1 MANDGQSMASLNVDS
16 VFYYVTVAIAMFAG
30 RFALAGLA
38 ILLAGPIAQQGR
50 LVNGPAVPPE
60 DSFEFV
66 ALVLSV
72 LAIVGA
78 ISFLPVLVLGP
89 LAEMFAMVR

>member
-1 MANDGQSMASLNVDS
+1 ML
-16 VFYYVTVAIAMFAG
+16 AG

-38 ILLAGPIAQQGR
+38 IVLARPIAQQGR
-50 LVNGPAVPPE
+50 LVKAPAVLPE
-60 DSFEFV
+60 NSSEFV

-78 ISFLPVLVLGP
+78 LSFLPVSELGP
-89 LAEMFAMVR
+89 LAEMFAMAR